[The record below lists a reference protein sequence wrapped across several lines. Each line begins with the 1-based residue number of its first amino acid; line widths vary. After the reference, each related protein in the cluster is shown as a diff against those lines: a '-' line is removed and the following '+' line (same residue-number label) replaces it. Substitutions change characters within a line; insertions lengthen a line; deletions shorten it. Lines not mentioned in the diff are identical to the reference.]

1 MKFYDTTSATNN
13 VLSYNII
20 KMLGLEALPQAEQD
34 ELLTKIQKL
43 VIEYFLQE
51 KVGENLSKEEIA
63 QLMEKF
69 PPESE
74 ENVQGFLTAVA
85 EMIPNVAQ
93 MYMDAAVEVK
103 ARLIEDQYV
112 AKKGQYAQL
121 LTETNDRRKK
131 DLIAQELAKCD
142 ANLSAIAQNK
152 WELVESMD
160 KLKAAD

>member
-69 PPESE
+69 PPDSE
-74 ENVQGFLTAVA
+74 ENVQGFLTEVA
-85 EMIPNVAQ
+85 EKIPNVAQ
-93 MYMDAAVEVK
+93 LYMDAAVEVK

-112 AKKGQYAQL
+112 AKKEQYAQL
-121 LTETNDRRKK
+121 LTESKDMDKK
-131 DLIAQELAKCD
+131 KLITDELAKCE
-142 ANLSAIAQNK
+142 ANLTAIRDNK
-152 WELVESMD
+152 WELVEGISQTQVDM
-160 KLKAAD
+160 